1 MESSSGS
8 VECAGRHLAT
18 GSVLRRSL
26 ILLLVLGAAACGPR
40 RNAEPLLNDR
50 AVASPQVADGGGL
63 VVERSEF
70 ACLDHPL
77 IDAWEDRLRTQ
88 RAFRVTTI
96 DSLVRGNQYLGR
108 FREILRE
115 AGLPPALALLPVVES
130 SFRVN
135 ARGPGGSVGLWQLQ
149 APTARRFGLIVN
161 KRHDERLDPERATQ
175 AAVAYLAMLHDRY
188 EDWPLALAAY
198 NAGEG
203 RVDRALKK
211 LPDADYWSL
220 IAAHRLSPITR
231 DYVPRFFATV
241 RMVEASP
248 AC

>member
-1 MESSSGS
+1 MDSSSGS

-18 GSVLRRSL
+18 GGVPRRL
-26 ILLLVLGAAACGPR
+26 VILLLVLGAAACGPR
-40 RNAEPLLNDR
+40 RTAEPLLTGR
-50 AVASPQVADGGGL
+50 AVAPEVPDDGGP

-70 ACLDHPL
+70 ACVDHPL
-77 IDAWEDRLRTQ
+77 IDAWEDRLRSE

-115 AGLPPALALLPVVES
+115 AGLPTGLALLPVVES
-130 SFRVN
+130 SFRVK
-135 ARGPGGSVGLWQLQ
+135 ARGPRGSVGLWQLQ

-161 KRHDERLDPERATQ
+161 RRRDERLDPERATR

-203 RVDRALKK
+203 RVDRALKR
-211 LPDADYWSL
+211 LPDADYWDL
-220 IAAHRLSPITR
+220 IAAHRLSAITR

-241 RMVEASP
+241 RMAESSP

>member
-1 MESSSGS
+1 
-8 VECAGRHLAT
+8 V
-18 GSVLRRSL
+18 VRRSI
-26 ILLLVLGAAACGPR
+26 ILLLLLVAAACGPR
-40 RNAEPLLNDR
+40 RSAEPLLTDR
-50 AVASPQVADGGGL
+50 AASSPEAADGGGL
-63 VVERSEF
+63 MVEPSEF
-70 ACLDHPL
+70 ACVDHPM

-88 RAFRVTTI
+88 RSFRVTTI
-96 DSLVRGNQYLGR
+96 DSLVRGNRYLGR

-161 KRHDERLDPERATQ
+161 RKHDERLDPERATQ
-175 AAVAYLAMLHDRY
+175 AAVAYLALLHDRY

-203 RVDRALKK
+203 RVDRALKR
-211 LPDADYWSL
+211 LPDANYWDL
-220 IAAHRLSPITR
+220 IAARRLSKITG

-241 RMVEASP
+241 RMAEASGP

>member
-1 MESSSGS
+1 VESASGPA
-8 VECAGRHLAT
+8 ECAGRHLAT
-18 GSVLRRSL
+18 GDVLRRSV
-26 ILLLVLGAAACGPR
+26 ILLLLLGTAACGPR
-40 RNAEPLLNDR
+40 RNAEPLLDDR
-50 AVASPQVADGGGL
+50 AAVSPEAVDGDGL
-63 VVERSEF
+63 TVERSEF

-77 IDAWEDRLRTQ
+77 IDVWEDRLRTQ
-88 RAFRVTTI
+88 RSYRVTTI

-108 FREILRE
+108 FREILRN
-115 AGLPPALALLPVVES
+115 AGLPPELALLPVVES

-135 ARGPGGSVGLWQLQ
+135 ARGPGGSVGLWQFQ

-161 KRHDERLDPERATQ
+161 RKRDDRLDPERATQ
-175 AAVAYLAMLHDRY
+175 AAVAYLAVLHDRY

-203 RVDRALKK
+203 RVDRALKR
-211 LPDADYWSL
+211 LPDANYWDL
-220 IAAHRLSPITR
+220 IAARRLSKITG

-241 RMVEASP
+241 RMVESSP

>member
-1 MESSSGS
+1 
-8 VECAGRHLAT
+8 
-18 GSVLRRSL
+18 VLRRSL

-50 AVASPQVADGGGL
+50 AAASPQVADGGGP

>member
-1 MESSSGS
+1 M
-8 VECAGRHLAT
+8 
-18 GSVLRRSL
+18 LRRSV
-26 ILLLVLGAAACGPR
+26 ILLLLLGTAACGPR
-40 RNAEPLLNDR
+40 RNAEPLLTDL
-50 AVASPQVADGGGL
+50 ATASPEVADADGL
-63 VVERSEF
+63 VVERSDF
-70 ACLDHPL
+70 ACVDHPL

-88 RAFRVTTI
+88 RSFRVTTI
-96 DSLVRGNQYLGR
+96 DSLVRGNQYLSR
-108 FREILRE
+108 FREILRD

-161 KRHDERLDPERATQ
+161 RKRDERLDPERATQ

-203 RVDRALKK
+203 RVDRALKR
-211 LPDADYWSL
+211 LPDADYWQL

-241 RMVEASP
+241 RMVESSP

>member
-1 MESSSGS
+1 M
-8 VECAGRHLAT
+8 
-18 GSVLRRSL
+18 RRSL
-26 ILLLVLGAAACGPR
+26 ILVLLVAAVACGPR
-40 RNAEPLLNDR
+40 RSADPTTIDPGLSTAGSKADG
-50 AVASPQVADGGGL
+50 AVA
-63 VVERSEF
+63 ERSEF
-70 ACLDHPL
+70 ACVDHPL
-77 IDAWEDRLRTQ
+77 IDAWEYRLRTE
-88 RAFRVTTI
+88 RAFRITTI
-96 DSLVRGNQYLGR
+96 DSLTRGNQYLGR
-108 FREILRE
+108 FHEILRD
-115 AGLPPALALLPVVES
+115 AGLPTGLALLPVVES

-135 ARGPGGSVGLWQLQ
+135 ARGRGGSVGLWQLQ

-211 LPDADYWSL
+211 LPDSDYWSL

-241 RMVEASP
+241 RMVESSP

>member
-1 MESSSGS
+1 M
-8 VECAGRHLAT
+8 
-18 GSVLRRSL
+18 LRRSC

-40 RNAEPLLNDR
+40 RSTEPLLTDR
-50 AVASPQVADGGGL
+50 AAASPESVDGSAP

-70 ACLDHPL
+70 ACFDHPL
-77 IDAWEDRLRTQ
+77 IDVWENRLRTH
-88 RAFRVTTI
+88 RALRVTTI
-96 DSLVRGNQYLGR
+96 DSVVRGNQYLGR
-108 FREILRE
+108 FREMLRD
-115 AGLPPALALLPVVES
+115 AGLPPSLALLPVVES

-161 KRHDERLDPERATQ
+161 RRHDERLDPERATQ
-175 AAVAYLAMLHDRY
+175 AAVAYLSMLHDRY

-203 RVDRALKK
+203 RVDRALKR
-211 LPDADYWSL
+211 LPGADYWGL
-220 IAAHRLSPITR
+220 IEAHRLSAITR

>member
-1 MESSSGS
+1 M
-8 VECAGRHLAT
+8 
-18 GSVLRRSL
+18 LRRPL
-26 ILLLVLGAAACGPR
+26 ILLVLLAAAACGPR
-40 RNAEPLLNDR
+40 RSAEPLLTDQ
-50 AVASPQVADGGGL
+50 AASSPGSADIAATA
-63 VVERSEF
+63 ERSEF
-70 ACLDHPL
+70 ACVEHPL
-77 IDAWEDRLRTQ
+77 IDVWEGRLRTY
-88 RAFRVTTI
+88 RPLRLTTI
-96 DSLVRGNQYLGR
+96 DSVMRGNQYMGR
-108 FREILRE
+108 FREILRD
-115 AGLPPALALLPVVES
+115 AGLPPSLALLPVVES

-161 KRHDERLDPERATQ
+161 RRHDERLDPERATQ

-203 RVDRALKK
+203 RVDRALKR
-211 LPDADYWSL
+211 LPGADYWTL
-220 IAAHRLSPITR
+220 IEARRLSAITR

-241 RMVEASP
+241 RMIEASP

>member
-1 MESSSGS
+1 
-8 VECAGRHLAT
+8 
-18 GSVLRRSL
+18 VLRRSL
-26 ILLLVLGAAACGPR
+26 ILVVLVATAACGPR
-40 RNAEPLLNDR
+40 RTADPTATDAALSTAGREKDS
-50 AVASPQVADGGGL
+50 AVA
-63 VVERSEF
+63 ERSEF
-70 ACLDHPL
+70 ACVDHPL
-77 IDAWEDRLRTQ
+77 IDAWEYRLRTE

-96 DSLVRGNQYLGR
+96 DSLMRGNQYLGR
-108 FREILRE
+108 FREILRD
-115 AGLPPALALLPVVES
+115 AGLPPGLALLPVVES

-149 APTARRFGLIVN
+149 APTARRFGLLVS
-161 KRHDERLDPERATQ
+161 RRRDERLDPERATQ
-175 AAVAYLAMLHDRY
+175 AAVAYLGMLHDRY

-203 RVDRALKK
+203 RVDRALKR
-211 LPDADYWSL
+211 LPGADYWTL
-220 IAAHRLSPITR
+220 IESRRLSKITG

>member
-1 MESSSGS
+1 M
-8 VECAGRHLAT
+8 V
-18 GSVLRRSL
+18 RRPS
-26 ILLLVLGAAACGPR
+26 ILLLLALAAACGPR
-40 RNAEPLLNDR
+40 RSAEPVAGLD
-50 AVASPQVADGGGL
+50 VASSGIVADGS
-63 VVERSEF
+63 VPMAERSEF
-70 ACLDHPL
+70 ACVDHPL
-77 IDAWEDRLRTQ
+77 IDVWEDRLRT
-88 RAFRVTTI
+88 RRSLRVTTM
-96 DSLVRGNQYLGR
+96 DSLVRGNAYIGR

-115 AGLPPALALLPVVES
+115 AGLPPSLALLPVVES

-135 ARGPGGSVGLWQLQ
+135 ARGPGGSVGLWQFQ

-161 KRHDERLDPERATQ
+161 RRRDERLDPERATQ
-175 AAVAYLAMLHDRY
+175 AAVAYLALLHDRY

-203 RVDRALKK
+203 RVDRALKR
-211 LPDADYWSL
+211 LPGADYWGL
-220 IAAHRLSPITR
+220 IEAHRLSAITR

>member
-1 MESSSGS
+1 
-8 VECAGRHLAT
+8 
-18 GSVLRRSL
+18 VLRRSL
-26 ILLLVLGAAACGPR
+26 ILVLLVVAAACGPR
-40 RNAEPLLNDR
+40 RGSEPTMADPGLSTADR
-50 AVASPQVADGGGL
+50 NPDGSVA
-63 VVERSEF
+63 ERSEF
-70 ACLDHPL
+70 ACFDHPL
-77 IDAWEDRLRTQ
+77 IDAWEYRLRTE
-88 RAFRVTTI
+88 RPFRVATI

-108 FREILRE
+108 FREILRD
-115 AGLPPALALLPVVES
+115 AGLPPGLALLPVLES

-149 APTARRFGLIVN
+149 APTARRFGLLVN
-161 KRHDERLDPERATQ
+161 RRHDERLDPERATQ

-203 RVDRALKK
+203 RVDRALKH
-211 LPDADYWSL
+211 LPGADYWAL
-220 IAAHRLSPITR
+220 IETHRLSPITR

-248 AC
+248 EC

>member
-1 MESSSGS
+1 
-8 VECAGRHLAT
+8 
-18 GSVLRRSL
+18 VLRRSV
-26 ILLLVLGAAACGPR
+26 ILLLLLGAAACGPR
-40 RNAEPLLNDR
+40 RNAEPLLTNTAD
-50 AVASPQVADGGGL
+50 ASPAASHEADVGEL
-63 VVERSEF
+63 VTERSEF
-70 ACLDHPL
+70 ACVDHPL

-96 DSLVRGNQYLGR
+96 DSLVRGNQYLSR

-149 APTARRFGLIVN
+149 APTARRFGLVVS

-211 LPDADYWSL
+211 LPDADYWAL

-241 RMVEASP
+241 RMVESSP

>member
-1 MESSSGS
+1 
-8 VECAGRHLAT
+8 
-18 GSVLRRSL
+18 VLRRSV
-26 ILLLVLGAAACGPR
+26 ILLLLLGAVACGPR
-40 RNAEPLLNDR
+40 RNAEPLLNDT
-50 AVASPQVADGGGL
+50 VAAPLGAEHGGL
-63 VVERSEF
+63 VAERSEF

-77 IDAWEDRLRTQ
+77 IDAWEDRLRSQ
-88 RAFRVTTI
+88 RAYRVTTM

-149 APTARRFGLIVN
+149 APTARRFGLLVN

-203 RVDRALKK
+203 RVDRALKRA
-211 LPDADYWSL
+211 PDADYWAL

-241 RMVEASP
+241 RMVESSP
-248 AC
+248 DC

>member
-1 MESSSGS
+1 M
-8 VECAGRHLAT
+8 L
-18 GSVLRRSL
+18 
-26 ILLLVLGAAACGPR
+26 LGAAACGPR
-40 RNAEPLLNDR
+40 RSAEPMLADGG
-50 AVASPQVADGGGL
+50 ASPSGSADGGGPTL
-63 VVERSEF
+63 ERSEF
-70 ACLDHPL
+70 ACVDHPL
-77 IDAWEDRLRTQ
+77 IDVWEGRLRTH
-88 RAFRVTTI
+88 RALRVTTI

-115 AGLPPALALLPVVES
+115 AGLPAGLALLPVVES

-161 KRHDERLDPERATQ
+161 RRHDERLDPERATE
-175 AAVAYLAMLHDRY
+175 AAVAYLGLLHDRY

-203 RVDRALKK
+203 RVDRALKRY
-211 LPDADYWSL
+211 PGADYWGL
-220 IAAHRLSPITR
+220 IESHHLSAITR

-241 RMVEASP
+241 RMAETGP

>member
-1 MESSSGS
+1 
-8 VECAGRHLAT
+8 
-18 GSVLRRSL
+18 VLRRSC
-26 ILLLVLGAAACGPR
+26 ILLLLVVAAACGPR
-40 RNAEPLLNDR
+40 RSAEPVAGLD
-50 AVASPQVADGGGL
+50 VASSGALAEGDVPL
-63 VVERSEF
+63 VERSEF
-70 ACLDHPL
+70 ACVDHPL
-77 IDAWEDRLRTQ
+77 IDVWEDRLRT
-88 RAFRVTTI
+88 RRSLRVTTM
-96 DSLVRGNQYLGR
+96 DSLVRGNQFLGR

-115 AGLPPALALLPVVES
+115 AGLPPGLALLPVGES

-149 APTARRFGLIVN
+149 APTARRFGLIVSR
-161 KRHDERLDPERATQ
+161 KRDDRLDPERATR

-203 RVDRALKK
+203 RVDRALKRY
-211 LPDADYWSL
+211 PGADYWGL
-220 IAAHRLSPITR
+220 VEAHHLSAITR

-241 RMVEASP
+241 RMAEAP

>member
-50 AVASPQVADGGGL
+50 AVASPQVADGGGP

-96 DSLVRGNQYLGR
+96 DSLVRGNQYLSR

-188 EDWPLALAAY
+188 DDWPLALAAY